1 MPKFPFTNYHELNLD
16 WILKKVEALFTAS
29 EENARTIR
37 TYDTRLTRAEQTATS
52 AATAATS
59 AQQLADAA
67 AATAGDALS
76 VAGTADA
83 KADSALTAATS
94 AASAASGALTV
105 AQEARQIAGNA
116 QSAAADA
123 GALANDASN
132 AAAAA
137 QTTADTNAGNIATLQ
152 TTVETISGKVSD
164 IDNKADVIISSASG
178 ITASF
183 ADGADDMPI
192 RSLVTNIEPVQA
204 GSGDPSPTNI
214 RPITGRTGCSVV
226 RTGKNLFNPTAIHE
240 NEYINSNGVIT
251 SNNSYAYSD
260 KIKVF
265 PNTLYSIQQNR
276 VNNGTNVS
284 IAYYNNDTFIR
295 REVVI
300 ISGVPQFV
308 SASFTTPDNCNYI
321 AVSSFGKNATNIQLE
336 QGTMTTYEPYTATTI
351 DVSWQ
356 SEAGTVYGGTL
367 DVISGLLTVTD
378 FLYIYDGSEP
388 FSKSGTALNGF
399 YNNLFSSVPPHNW
412 FKMRNYSGALGTLT
426 DEMSSMFK
434 MTNDASV
441 YRNNYGYLMLDT
453 GMNFSCDPDVF
464 GTTVDS
470 FKTKLAEL
478 YNSGNPVSV
487 YAEILNPQT
496 YQLTPQQINTLLGSN
511 NIYSDV
517 GSIADVQYPAD
528 TKLYI
533 DGKIAELQ
541 ALVLEN

>member
-83 KADSALTAATS
+83 KADSALTAATT
-94 AASAASGALTV
+94 AAGAASGALTI

-137 QTTADTNAGNIATLQ
+137 QQTADTNAGNIATLQ
-152 TTVETISGKVSD
+152 TTVETISGN

-178 ITASF
+178 SIASF
-183 ADGADDMPI
+183 ADGADDMPV
-192 RSLVTNIEPVQA
+192 RSLVTNIEPVQE

-214 RPITGRTGCSVV
+214 RPITGHPGCTVSRV
-226 RTGKNLFNPTAIHE
+226 GKNLLNQATRTDGY
-240 NEYINSNGVIT
+240 YIESNGTIV
-251 SNNSYAYSD
+251 SYPISCYSD
-260 KIKVF
+260 YIPVE
-265 PNTLYSIQQNR
+265 PSTLYNLSFINTAGLTRRIAAYDKNKNWLVELNR
-276 VNNGTNVS
+276 SSYSAGYATLPCTTTADTAFVRISYVQSDTDVQFEKGTPTS
-284 IAYYNNDTFIR
+284 
-295 REVVI
+295 
-300 ISGVPQFV
+300 
-308 SASFTTPDNCNYI
+308 
-321 AVSSFGKNATNIQLE
+321 
-336 QGTMTTYEPYTATTI
+336 YEPFNRQISY
-351 DVSWQ
+351 VSWQ
-356 SEAGTVYGGTL
+356 TKAGVVYGGTI
-367 DVISGLLTVTD
+367 DIINGILTVTHFSYNFD
-378 FLYIYDGSEP
+378 GTESFNRSSTATNAFWLYLD
-388 FSKSGTALNGF
+388 
-399 YNNLFSSVPPHNW
+399 NNVPHNW
-412 FKMRNYSGALGTLT
+412 PLMKVYPNILT
-426 DEMSSMFK
+426 SRSSMFIP
-434 MTNDASV
+434 TSDV
-441 YRNNYGYLMLDT
+441 ELYRNNYGYLYLDN
-453 GMNFSCDPDVF
+453 GANFNCDPDVF
-464 GTTVDS
+464 GTTINS
-470 FKTKLAEL
+470 FKAKLAEL
-478 YNSGNPVSV
+478 YNAGTPVSV
-487 YAEILNPQT
+487 YAEIKTPQT

-517 GSIADVQYPAD
+517 GIITDLQYPAD

>member
-164 IDNKADVIISSASG
+164 IDNKADVIIDSASG

-192 RSLVTNIEPVQA
+192 KSLVVNIDPVQA
-204 GSGDPSPTNI
+204 GSGDPSPTNV

-226 RTGKNLFNPTAIHE
+226 RTGKNLLE
-240 NEYINSNGVIT
+240 NKKVVRGSAREILIGQDIT
-251 SNNSYAYSD
+251 SGYPIYLKAGVTYTISNNLGRPCYYQISGTTTEIAC
-260 KIKVF
+260 
-265 PNTLYSIQQNR
+265 
-276 VNNGTNVS
+276 NGTFSV
-284 IAYYNNDTFIR
+284 INDC
-295 REVVI
+295 
-300 ISGVPQFV
+300 FV
-308 SASFTTPDNCNYI
+308 KIWIYLAADQTIDSLTWW
-321 AVSSFGKNATNIQLE
+321 QLE
-336 QGTMTTYEPYTATTI
+336 IGSTPTSYEPYQGNQISITFPT
-351 DVSWQ
+351 
-356 SEAGTVYGGTL
+356 EAGTVYGGTL
-367 DVISGLLTVTD
+367 DVTNGVLTVDRAFKQYT
-378 FLYIYDGSEP
+378 GATSEKWTY
-388 FSKSGTALNGF
+388 SSWTKENTLAA
-399 YNNLFSSVPPHNW
+399 YANND
-412 FKMRNYSGALGTLT
+412 LT
-426 DEMSSMFK
+426 DAKHGVSGDNYMCITSCNELPLTTYANLQLIDVPGITITGGGYQAYVSIRVPK
-434 MTNDASV
+434 TIASDVSALQTYLASNPLEIV
-441 YRNNYGYLMLDT
+441 YE
-453 GMNFSCDPDVF
+453 
-464 GTTVDS
+464 
-470 FKTKLAEL
+470 LATPL
-478 YNSGNPVSV
+478 
-487 YAEILNPQT
+487 T

>member
-16 WILKKVEALFTAS
+16 WILKKVEALFIAS

-164 IDNKADVIISSASG
+164 IGNKADVIISSASG
-178 ITASF
+178 SIASF

-204 GSGDPSPTNI
+204 GSGDPSPTNV

-226 RTGKNLFNPTAIHE
+226 RTGKNLLE
-240 NEYINSNGVIT
+240 NKKVVRGSVREILIGQDIT
-251 SNNSYAYSD
+251 SGYPIYLKAGVTYTISNNLGRPCYYQISGTTTENAC
-260 KIKVF
+260 
-265 PNTLYSIQQNR
+265 
-276 VNNGTNVS
+276 NGTFSV
-284 IAYYNNDTFIR
+284 INDC
-295 REVVI
+295 
-300 ISGVPQFV
+300 FV
-308 SASFTTPDNCNYI
+308 KIWVYLTADQTIDSLTWW
-321 AVSSFGKNATNIQLE
+321 QLE
-336 QGTMTTYEPYTATTI
+336 LGSSATSFEEYQGNTI
-351 DVSWQ
+351 SITFP

-367 DVISGLLTVTD
+367 DVTNGVLTVDRVAKRLTVA
-378 FLYIYDGSEP
+378 E
-388 FSKSGTALNGF
+388 
-399 YNNLFSSVPPHNW
+399 NL
-412 FKMRNYSGALGTLT
+412 SGAYPGSLIWNSRGAIIRDA
-426 DEMSSMFK
+426 DEMKPFICNRLKYVGSQTTSSEWKYGTCINANSTSFNLWLK
-434 MTNDASV
+434 DSAFAS
-441 YRNNYGYLMLDT
+441 
-453 GMNFSCDPDVF
+453 
-464 GTTVDS
+464 
-470 FKTKLAEL
+470 LAEATTWL
-478 YNSGNPVSV
+478 EQNETQICYYLKSPIVH
-487 YAEILNPQT
+487 
-496 YQLTPQQINTLLGSN
+496 QLSPQQLNTLLGQN